1 MEYIELASGSD
12 KELEIAIEFLLSN
25 GEVHEDFKKIS
36 EICAALV
43 TYKNAIY
50 GDKNLLKRGLSGINY
65 RIEDKLARIS
75 NSDKSSSSKVI
86 AAKEYF
92 DIAGYCINAIR
103 LLAEGKL

>member
-25 GEVHEDFKKIS
+25 GEVREDFKKIS
-36 EICAALV
+36 GTCAALV

-50 GDKNLLKRGLSGINY
+50 GDKNLLKRGLNGINY

-75 NSDKSSSSKVI
+75 NYDKSNSSKVT
-86 AAKEYF
+86 ALKEYF